1 MKLGLFLKGGIILA
15 LSGLGM
21 SVHADIGNTLTE
33 ALPEIRP
40 VESRD
45 ELQPHIS
52 IFGGVSTPEGSY
64 NTGGEY
70 GIDVGFQPLVPFVT
84 AIELSQQNYDGEG
97 NVNDLTRTNLLLK
110 GSYHF
115 GGQTI
120 ILKDSYVGLGIGALI
135 EDRGPST
142 DTYGGLMPNLGFDIP
157 TVQVRDRWVTLGA
170 NARYLV
176 TSSDAPDVFSLNG
189 VVRYLF

>member
-1 MKLGLFLKGGIILA
+1 MKLGLFLKSGIILA
-15 LSGLGM
+15 LSGLGL
-21 SVHADIGNTLTE
+21 SVQADIGNTLTE
-33 ALPEIRP
+33 AMPEVRAI
-40 VESRD
+40 ESTE

-52 IFGGVSTPEGSY
+52 LLGGVSTPEGSY

-70 GIDVGFQPLVPFVT
+70 GIDVGFQPIIPFVT
-84 AIELSQQNYDGEG
+84 AIELSQQRYDGED
-97 NVNDLTRTNLLLK
+97 NVDDLDRTNILLK

-115 GGQTI
+115 GGQTM
-120 ILKDSYVGLGIGALI
+120 ILKDSYIGLAIGALI
-135 EDRGPST
+135 EDTGPST

-157 TVQVRDRWVTLGA
+157 TFQVRDDWVTLGA

-176 TSSDAPDVFSLNG
+176 TSSESPDVFSLNG